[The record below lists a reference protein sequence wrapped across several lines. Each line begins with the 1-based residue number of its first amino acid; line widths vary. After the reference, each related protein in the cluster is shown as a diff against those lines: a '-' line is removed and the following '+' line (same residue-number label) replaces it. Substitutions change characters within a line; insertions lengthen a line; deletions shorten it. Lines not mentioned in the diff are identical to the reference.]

1 MLTGFSNPCQLQSVK
16 VRPVLLLGSFGNDDG
31 NRGSEN
37 IRDFK
42 IQRRGRQR
50 ERQKNNRF
58 KKQNNNFAR
67 ASHLFCTFL
76 SRLCTTAT
84 WKCLISRFLKDVMK
98 QRRNYIPLF
107 ELGYGHLKFSFRRV
121 RLYLTKHV
129 GRNSRYEDWKNA
141 NSFSLLSCR
150 WMLKFLTS
158 PFKGL
163 CRFFF
168 FFQTFF
174 WLFLRALNIQ
184 M

>member
-1 MLTGFSNPCQLQSVK
+1 MATAAAKILGTLRSN
-16 VRPVLLLGSFGNDDG
+16 DADG
-31 NRGSEN
+31 NEN
-37 IRDFK
+37 VKRTIGLK
-42 IQRRGRQR
+42 SKTTTLQVP
-50 ERQKNNRF
+50 
-58 KKQNNNFAR
+58 
-67 ASHLFCTFL
+67 SHLFCTFL

-121 RLYLTKHV
+121 RLHLTKHV
-129 GRNSRYEDWKNA
+129 GRNNRYEDWKNA
-141 NSFSLLSCR
+141 NSFSLLLCR

-158 PFKGL
+158 PLKGL

-168 FFQTFF
+168 QT
-174 WLFLRALNIQ
+174 LFRLFRRALNLQ